1 MPHMDL
7 LDWLQFSFGFQ
18 LEDGAVDELMKNFF
32 KNYTEWCK
40 FLGRKSN
47 IRLPYLKQEAQ
58 QYKLLFHLFFLAQ
71 LLFVFSLF
79 LCFSV
84 IVA

>member
-1 MPHMDL
+1 
-7 LDWLQFSFGFQ
+7 
-18 LEDGAVDELMKNFF
+18 MKKFF

-40 FLGRKSN
+40 FLDRTSN